1 MNEKSNAAYREK
13 ATWDEQRIVIT
24 LYEVDF
30 CLTED
35 FIAALSD
42 KADDALKSK
51 DWETLDR
58 CVSLIHDLA
67 DAMDEAKEAAD
78 EVDNQPRE

>member
-1 MNEKSNAAYREK
+1 MSEKSNAAYRKREP
-13 ATWDEQRIVIT
+13 WDEQRIVIT
-24 LYEVDF
+24 LYEADF
-30 CLTED
+30 DLTED

-51 DWETLDR
+51 DWEALDH

-78 EVDNQPRE
+78 EVDNQPGE